1 MDPKDITPQNFEA
14 GLHQLVQQFGTLHPF
29 IITGILTGMQHNI
42 LSTMRE
48 QTMKMQREQQFKD
61 QSQDPSSNGEQLSP
75 GNKEFLDGL
84 KEHIAEEQAHKE
96 AAEITSNILHLPPRG
111 ITPVQQEP
119 PQPPTA

>member
-14 GLHQLVQQFGTLHPF
+14 GLHQLVQQFGALHPF

-48 QTMKMQREQQFKD
+48 QTMAMQRAQAQN
-61 QSQDPSSNGEQLSP
+61 QAQAPASNGEQLSP

-111 ITPVQQEP
+111 ITPVQQDP
-119 PQPPTA
+119 PQPAQ